1 MIANR
6 YNSSN
11 MTIIMKQKKMIL
23 CIALPIAILCVVA
36 FGYKYYCCDMVT
48 EYFQVTYYPQI
59 VKLYSVNWG
68 YGREYYDPE
77 VKVSIKNYENDS
89 IAFSAEYGKA
99 KEYYESLREFSED
112 NFLKF
117 VNEDMSPNSQHY
129 GEAMFYNK
137 EIQKEIFLIKFEHT
151 RMYDVKK
158 LLGDIKKIGIDSSKL
173 EEYMK
178 KNKIKY
184 DFTPVWTPDLEDT
197 PISLT
202 YGGRRN
208 RL

>member
-1 MIANR
+1 
-6 YNSSN
+6 
-11 MTIIMKQKKMIL
+11 MKQKKKFLYIILPIVLL
-23 CIALPIAILCVVA
+23 CIVA
-36 FGYKYYCCDMVT
+36 FGYKFYCCDTVT
-48 EYFQVTYYPQI
+48 DYLRVTYCLRM

-68 YGREYYDPE
+68 YGREYDDPE
-77 VKVSIKNYENDS
+77 VKVSIKKYENDS
-89 IAFSAEYGKA
+89 IAFSTEYDKA
-99 KEYYESLREFSED
+99 SEYYESIKEFGED
-112 NFLKF
+112 DFLKF
-117 VNEDMSPNSQHY
+117 VNDDMSPNSQHY
-129 GEAMFYNK
+129 SEAMFYNK

-151 RMYDVKK
+151 RMFDVKT
-158 LLGDIKKIGIDSSKL
+158 LLADIKKIGIDSFKL

>member
-1 MIANR
+1 MF
-6 YNSSN
+6 
-11 MTIIMKQKKMIL
+11 L

-68 YGREYYDPE
+68 YGREYDDPE
-77 VKVSIKNYENDS
+77 VKVSIKKYENDS
-89 IAFSAEYGKA
+89 IAFSTEYGRATK
-99 KEYYESLREFSED
+99 YYESIKEFNEPD
-112 NFLKF
+112 FLKF
-117 VNEDMSPNSQHY
+117 VNDNMNPNSKY
-129 GEAMFYNK
+129 YSYAMFYNK

-151 RMYDVKK
+151 RTFDVKK
-158 LLGDIKKIGIDSSKL
+158 LLADIKKIGIDSSKL

-178 KNKIKY
+178 KNKIIY
-184 DFTPVWTPDLEDT
+184 EFTPVWTPDLEDT